1 MANRQ
6 KIKEAVKLYE
16 NKRQNYLNLTA
27 EVEIILREAL
37 NENDIIFHSIESRV
51 KSVESFKEKAARE
64 KYDDPINDI
73 TDLSGIRIITLFEKE
88 IHQIS
93 DIIKNLFKIDYEK
106 SEDKADLLD
115 ADKMGYKS
123 IHYIAELSSDKITA
137 TKLENFEGL
146 KFEIQIRSILQHAWA
161 EIEHDRNYKF
171 KGQLPKR
178 LQRRFYALAGMLE
191 IADREFNALS
201 EEVEKFRNNDNEK
214 NIKQIN
220 EFYQED

>member
-1 MANRQ
+1 MAKN
-6 KIKEAVKLYE
+6 KKLKEAVRWYE
-16 NKRQNYLNLTA
+16 NNRKKYLKLTA
-27 EVEIILREAL
+27 ELEVILRESL

-51 KSVESFKEKAARE
+51 KTIKSFKDKAARS
-64 KYDDPINDI
+64 KYNNPVEDI

-93 DIIKNLFKIDYEK
+93 DIIKEIFEIDYQK

-123 IHYIAELSSDKITA
+123 IHYIASLNTKKIAGTELEVFKDI
-137 TKLENFEGL
+137 

-171 KGQLPKR
+171 KGELPKH

-191 IADREFNALS
+191 IADREFNTLS
-201 EEVEKFRNNDNEK
+201 EEVEKFR
-214 NIKQIN
+214 QS
-220 EFYQED
+220 

>member
-1 MANRQ
+1 MANRK
-6 KIKEAVKLYE
+6 KIKKAAKIFEK
-16 NKRQNYLNLTA
+16 NRQNYLDLTDEI
-27 EVEIILREAL
+27 EVILREAL
-37 NENDIIFHSIESRV
+37 NENNIVFHNIKSRV
-51 KSVESFKEKAARE
+51 KTVNSFKEKAAQT
-64 KYDDPINDI
+64 KYSDPLKEI

-93 DIIKNLFKIDYEK
+93 DIIKNLFKIDYER

-123 IHYIAELSSDKITA
+123 IHYIAELNADKITA
-137 TKLENFEGL
+137 TKLEKFAGL

-171 KGQLPKR
+171 KGELPKH

-191 IADREFNALS
+191 IADREFNTLS
-201 EEVEKFRNNDNEK
+201 EEVENYRQQNK
-214 NIKQIN
+214 
-220 EFYQED
+220 